1 LSTSPCERLIFSRP
15 SPNMIKVIY
24 NSYYHFEESSIFLQ
38 AKANEL
44 KSEIEL
50 WEKTLKMPFI
60 ASKIADFILN
70 FIISLDEQEFKEF
83 DLYETNEEDIKTY
96 YNYVRLLYLLFNMN
110 YDSDYDGKKVKNN
123 LSEA

>member
-1 LSTSPCERLIFSRP
+1 
-15 SPNMIKVIY
+15 
-24 NSYYHFEESSIFLQ
+24 
-38 AKANEL
+38 
-44 KSEIEL
+44 
-50 WEKTLKMPFI
+50 MPFI